1 MKKPIPYGRQSISN
15 EDIKSVV
22 EVLNSDY
29 ITQGPII
36 QEFEN
41 EFSKV
46 IGSKYAIAVSSGT
59 AALHLCSIVLDV
71 NTESRVL
78 TTPITFAA
86 SANCIKYCGGSI
98 DFIDINKASYLIE
111 PKDILSKIKSKPKG
125 YYSGIIPVNLGGLST
140 NLEEINQIAMDN
152 NMWVIE
158 DACHSPGSGF
168 YNSENTFVNSGSC
181 IYSDLSI
188 FSFHPVKHIA
198 AGEGGMITTNDEKL
212 AKKIKLLR
220 THGIT
225 KEHSDKSNL
234 KNPWYYEMVE
244 LGFNY
249 RLSDIHAA
257 LGLSQLKKLKN
268 NIDRRLTIA
277 KKYDSFFDQFGIK
290 HQKVSKKFF
299 NSYHLYIIEVEDRL
313 KLYNHLIKNGI
324 YAQIHYIPLYRQPY
338 YKNFRYDLSNY
349 KNSEDYYSKCISLPI
364 FPSLTTSEQDYVI
377 QTISKFYGFNH

>member
-1 MKKPIPYGRQSISN
+1 MRKPIPYGKQLISD

-22 EVLNSDY
+22 DVLNSDF
-29 ITQGPII
+29 ITQGPVI
-36 QEFEN
+36 EKFED

-59 AALHLCSIVLDV
+59 AALHLCALVLGV
-71 NTESRVL
+71 NAKSRVL

-86 SANCIKYCGGSI
+86 SANCIKYCNGNIEFVDI
-98 DFIDINKASYLIE
+98 DKTSYLIE
-111 PKDILSKIKSKPKG
+111 PENIMLKIKSKPKG
-125 YYSGIIPVNLGGLST
+125 YYTGIIPVNLGGLST
-140 NLEEINQIAMDN
+140 NLEKINQIAKEN
-152 NMWVIE
+152 NLWVIE

-168 YNSENTFVNSGSC
+168 YNNDNTFINSGSC

-225 KEHSDKSNL
+225 KEHLNKSNS

-268 NIDRRLTIA
+268 NVDRRMSIA
-277 KKYDSFFDQFGIK
+277 RKYDYFFDMVGIK

-313 KLYNHLIKNGI
+313 ELYNYLVKNGI

-338 YKNFRYDLSNY
+338 YKNFNY
-349 KNSEDYYSKCISLPI
+349 NSSDYPNSEEYYSKCISLPI
-364 FPSLTTSEQDYVI
+364 FPSLTVSEQDHVI
-377 QTISKFYGFNH
+377 QTISKFYNF